1 MHNAPLTAQAKRS
14 FLLLDDTEFG
24 SGFAWLASKLQIV
37 CPSDSSCSYHAY
49 DFDLAGRPN
58 DNHPLRGW
66 NGKNTPSMEETVA
79 VITVPFQ
86 RQRFRPG
93 NLTPENLHNVSS
105 VGLKLTQVDPTAAN
119 ILDANASLSGR

>member
-1 MHNAPLTAQAKRS
+1 MVLCSETFVVEHNALNSKYLYWPYTIPMVGRLFRLGPNAMHNAPLTTQAKRS

-24 SGFAWLASKLQIV
+24 SGFAWLASRLQIV

-79 VITVPFQ
+79 VV
-86 RQRFRPG
+86 
-93 NLTPENLHNVSS
+93 V
-105 VGLKLTQVDPTAAN
+105 
-119 ILDANASLSGR
+119 